1 MLSAG
6 EIGTAEMQNQVNSM
20 VDNAKQDVEA
30 SRRSRYH
37 LGRIGRILLVIY
49 AIQVALFAVL
59 AGWVYANPV
68 NAIDVAITREFQE
81 NLAPWL
87 QTLMRIVSYPG
98 SSFLLPTL
106 VVLAGFI
113 FWLMGL
119 RLEAVTT
126 VGLSGVSA
134 LLNALFKIIVHRPR
148 PTDGPVEVLQ
158 AATGNSFPSGHV
170 MAYLAFWGLLFSFG
184 IILFQGW
191 RWWRVALLI
200 ISAFFVVAVGPS
212 RIYLGAHWAS
222 DVLGSYLIGGVLLG
236 ATLWIYLRLKERGV
250 LETEHARLRTE
261 KYKSLRPFPRLN
273 KEGSE

>member
-1 MLSAG
+1 
-6 EIGTAEMQNQVNSM
+6 MQNQVNSM
-20 VDNAKQDVEA
+20 VDSAKQDVEA

-37 LGRIGRILLVIY
+37 LGRIGRALLIIY
-49 AIQVALFAVL
+49 AIQVALFALL

-87 QTLMRIVSYPG
+87 QTVMRIVSYPG

-113 FWLMGL
+113 FWLLGL

-134 LLNALFKIIVHRPR
+134 LLNMLLKIIVHRLR

-158 AATGNSFPSGHV
+158 SATGNSFPSGHV
-170 MAYLAFWGLLFSFG
+170 MAYLAFWGLLFSFA

-191 RWWRVALLI
+191 RWWRVALLV
-200 ISAFFVVAVGPS
+200 ISAFFVAAVGPS

-236 ATLWIYLRLKERGV
+236 VTLLIYLRLKERGV

-261 KYKSLRPFPRLN
+261 KYKSLRSFPR
-273 KEGSE
+273 